1 MSINPLRQPKRL
13 FPTSF
18 SVAAA
23 IGAVFGVWFIGLKNF
38 FPWNYQWLYSNG
50 DGALTQL
57 SFEFYRNSP
66 LFQWPI
72 TAVPQYI
79 SGSGMI
85 LPTENAVTNFIGKL
99 IGLLV
104 PGSFQFV
111 GIWLVICFSLQGYF
125 GAKLIGRFEATALYC
140 IFGSVLFVTSPAL
153 LYRTGVMNHYH
164 LGAHW
169 MILLALYL
177 YFDSRN
183 RVRAWAV
190 LLPFAMLTSIYIAA
204 MLLGIFVAHQVKL
217 YLGSQKLTVKDVSLP
232 LISALGGFFV
242 MGYLEMDSAVTGSN
256 FFRLNLISFLNP
268 GFSDTG
274 SFSLLLDAFGGDTI
288 RRVFSEE
295 WEGFQYLGT
304 IAIVGV
310 LVGVWRA
317 PRSPRRFPWRQF
329 VPLLIVAIGM
339 FLFALSNRI
348 VFLQNEHRYWWPS
361 QLLDL
366 RQIFRGTTRFA
377 WPAYYSLMLF
387 GVVQLSRLIATS
399 KRQMLLLVVLFLM
412 LIESST
418 GIWFARQEMADP
430 VTREDLMLDSA
441 WEKFAEGRKHVII
454 YPNIDLQVGELLG
467 EAKYWQTRWLDV
479 ALYASKNEMSTNFG
493 YAPRPLTSFIKEQ
506 DAQVL
511 SDLESGN
518 LRSHTLYFISDK
530 EKWSKWS
537 LLNPRKTLTFEL
549 DGFHVI
555 ALSD

>member
-1 MSINPLRQPKRL
+1 MSINQLRQTKKP
-13 FPTSF
+13 FFTSF
-18 SVAAA
+18 SVAAS
-23 IGAVFGVWFIGLKNF
+23 IGAVFGIWFTGFKNF

-85 LPTENAVTNFIGKL
+85 LPQENAVTNFIGKL

-125 GAKLIGRFEATALYC
+125 GAKLIGRFGVTALYC
-140 IFGSVLFVTSPAL
+140 IFGSVFFVASPAL

-177 YFDSRN
+177 YFDSGN
-183 RVRAWAV
+183 RVKAWAV
-190 LLPFAMLTSIYIAA
+190 LLPFAMLTSIYIAT

-377 WPAYYSLMLF
+377 WPAYYLLMLF

-430 VTREDLMLDSA
+430 ITREELMLDSA
-441 WEKFAEGRKHVII
+441 WEKIAEGRKHVVI
-454 YPNIDLQVGELLG
+454 YPNFDLQVGELLG

-518 LRSHTLYFISDK
+518 LRSHTLYFISDI
-530 EKWSKWS
+530 EKWTKWS
-537 LLNPRKTLTFEL
+537 LLNPGKTLTFKL

>member
-1 MSINPLRQPKRL
+1 MSTNPLRQPKRL
-13 FPTSF
+13 CPTSF

-23 IGAVFGVWFIGLKNF
+23 IGAVFGVWFIGLRNF
-38 FPWNYQWLYSNG
+38 FPWSYKWLYSNG

-57 SFEFYRNSP
+57 SFEFYRSAQF
-66 LFQWPI
+66 FQWPI

-85 LPTENAVTNFIGKL
+85 LPTENAVTNFIAKL
-99 IGLLV
+99 IGLVV

-125 GAKLIGRFEATALYC
+125 GAKLICRFEATALYC

-242 MGYLEMDSAVTGSN
+242 MGYLEMESTVTGSN

-274 SFSLLLDAFGGDTI
+274 SFSLLLDTFGADTI

-304 IAIVGV
+304 IAIIGV

-317 PRSPRRFPWRQF
+317 PRSPRRFAWRQF
-329 VPLLIVAIGM
+329 APILIVAIGM
-339 FLFALSNRI
+339 FLFALSNRV
-348 VFLQNEHRYWWPS
+348 VFLQNEYRYWWPS
-361 QLLDL
+361 QLSDL

-377 WPAYYSLMLF
+377 WPAYYLLMLF
-387 GVVQLSRLIATS
+387 SVVQLSRLIKTS
-399 KRQMLLLVVLFLM
+399 KQQMLLLVVLFLM

-555 ALSD
+555 ASSD

>member
-1 MSINPLRQPKRL
+1 MSINQLRQTKKPL
-13 FPTSF
+13 FTSF
-18 SVAAA
+18 SVAAS
-23 IGAVFGVWFIGLKNF
+23 IGTVFGIWFIGFKNF

-85 LPTENAVTNFIGKL
+85 LPTENAVTNFIAKL
-99 IGLLV
+99 IGLVV

-125 GAKLIGRFEATALYC
+125 GAKLISRFGVTALHC
-140 IFGSVLFVTSPAL
+140 ILGSVFFVTSPAL

-190 LLPFAMLTSIYIAA
+190 LLPFAMLTSIYIAT

-217 YLGSQKLTVKDVSLP
+217 YLRSQKLTVKDVSLP

-242 MGYLEMDSAVTGSN
+242 MGYLEMESTVTGSN

-274 SFSLLLDAFGGDTI
+274 SFSLLLDTFGADTI

-304 IAIVGV
+304 IAIIGV

-317 PRSPRRFPWRQF
+317 PRSPSRFPWRQF
-329 VPLLIVAIGM
+329 APILVVALGM

-377 WPAYYSLMLF
+377 WPAYYLLMLF

-454 YPNIDLQVGELLG
+454 YPNFDLQVGELLG
-467 EAKYWQTRWLDV
+467 EAKYWETRWLDV

-506 DAQVL
+506 DARVL

-518 LRSHTLYFISDK
+518 LRPHTLYFISDK

>member
-1 MSINPLRQPKRL
+1 MSINQLRQTKKP
-13 FPTSF
+13 FFTSF
-18 SVAAA
+18 SVAAS
-23 IGAVFGVWFIGLKNF
+23 IGAVFGIWFTGFKNF

-169 MILLALYL
+169 TILLALYL

-242 MGYLEMDSAVTGSN
+242 MGYLEMESTVTGSN

-274 SFSLLLDAFGGDTI
+274 SFSLLLDTFGADTI

-304 IAIVGV
+304 IAIIGV

-317 PRSPRRFPWRQF
+317 PRSPRRFAWRQF
-329 VPLLIVAIGM
+329 APILIVAIGM
-339 FLFALSNRI
+339 VLFALSNRV
-348 VFLQNEHRYWWPS
+348 VFLQNEYRYWWPS
-361 QLLDL
+361 QLSDL

-377 WPAYYSLMLF
+377 WPAYYLLMLF
-387 GVVQLSRLIATS
+387 SVVQLSRLIKTS
-399 KRQMLLLVVLFLM
+399 KQQMLLLVVLFLM

-555 ALSD
+555 ASSD

>member
-23 IGAVFGVWFIGLKNF
+23 IGAAFGVWFIGLKNF

-242 MGYLEMDSAVTGSN
+242 MGYLEMESTVTGSN

-274 SFSLLLDAFGGDTI
+274 SFSLLLDTFGADTI

-304 IAIVGV
+304 IAIIGV
-310 LVGVWRA
+310 LVGVWRT
-317 PRSPRRFPWRQF
+317 PRSPRRFAWRQF
-329 VPLLIVAIGM
+329 APILIVAIGM
-339 FLFALSNRI
+339 FLFALSNRV
-348 VFLQNEHRYWWPS
+348 VFLQNEYRYWWPS
-361 QLLDL
+361 QLSDL

-377 WPAYYSLMLF
+377 WPAYYLLMLF
-387 GVVQLSRLIATS
+387 SVVQLSRLIKTS
-399 KRQMLLLVVLFLM
+399 KQQMLLLVVLFLM

>member
-23 IGAVFGVWFIGLKNF
+23 IGAAFGVWFIGLKNF

-242 MGYLEMDSAVTGSN
+242 MGYLEMESTVTGSN

-274 SFSLLLDAFGGDTI
+274 SFSLLLDTFGADTI

-304 IAIVGV
+304 IAIIGV

-317 PRSPRRFPWRQF
+317 PRSPRRFAWRQF
-329 VPLLIVAIGM
+329 APILIVAIGM
-339 FLFALSNRI
+339 FLFALSNRV
-348 VFLQNEHRYWWPS
+348 VFLQNEYRYWWPS
-361 QLLDL
+361 QLSDL

-377 WPAYYSLMLF
+377 WPAYYLLMLF
-387 GVVQLSRLIATS
+387 SVVQLSRLIKTS
-399 KRQMLLLVVLFLM
+399 KQQMLLLVVLFLM

>member
-23 IGAVFGVWFIGLKNF
+23 IGAAFGVWIIGLKNF

-242 MGYLEMDSAVTGSN
+242 MGYLEMESTVTGSN

-274 SFSLLLDAFGGDTI
+274 SFSLLLDTFGADTI

-304 IAIVGV
+304 IAIIGV

-317 PRSPRRFPWRQF
+317 PRSPRRFAWRQF
-329 VPLLIVAIGM
+329 APILIVAIGM
-339 FLFALSNRI
+339 FLFALSNRV
-348 VFLQNEHRYWWPS
+348 VFLQNEYRYWWPS
-361 QLLDL
+361 QLSDL

-377 WPAYYSLMLF
+377 WPAYYLLMLF
-387 GVVQLSRLIATS
+387 SVVQLSRLIKTS
-399 KRQMLLLVVLFLM
+399 KQQMLLLVVLFLM

>member
-1 MSINPLRQPKRL
+1 MSINPLRQTKKP
-13 FPTSF
+13 FFTSF
-18 SVAAA
+18 SVATS
-23 IGAVFGVWFIGLKNF
+23 IGAVFGIWFIGFKNF

-85 LPTENAVTNFIGKL
+85 LPTENAITNFIAKL
-99 IGLLV
+99 IGLVV

-125 GAKLIGRFEATALYC
+125 GAKLISRFGVTALHR
-140 IFGSVLFVTSPAL
+140 ILGSVFFVASPAL

-190 LLPFAMLTSIYIAA
+190 LLPFAMLTSIYIAT

-217 YLGSQKLTVKDVSLP
+217 YLCSQKLTVKDVSLP

-242 MGYLEMDSAVTGSN
+242 MGYLEMESTVTGSN

-274 SFSLLLDAFGGDTI
+274 SFSLLLDALGGDTI

-304 IAIVGV
+304 IAIIGV

-329 VPLLIVAIGM
+329 APILIVAIGM

-348 VFLQNEHRYWWPS
+348 VFLQNEYRYWWPS

-377 WPAYYSLMLF
+377 WPAYYLLMLF
-387 GVVQLSRLIATS
+387 SVVQLSRFIKTS
-399 KRQMLLLVVLFLM
+399 KRQMLLLVLLFLM

-454 YPNIDLQVGELLG
+454 YPNFDLQVGELLG
-467 EAKYWQTRWLDV
+467 EAKYWETRWLDV

-537 LLNPRKTLTFEL
+537 LLNTRKTLTFEL

>member
-1 MSINPLRQPKRL
+1 
-13 FPTSF
+13 
-18 SVAAA
+18 
-23 IGAVFGVWFIGLKNF
+23 
-38 FPWNYQWLYSNG
+38 
-50 DGALTQL
+50 
-57 SFEFYRNSP
+57 
-66 LFQWPI
+66 
-72 TAVPQYI
+72 
-79 SGSGMI
+79 MI
-85 LPTENAVTNFIGKL
+85 LPTENAVTNFIAKL
-99 IGLLV
+99 IGLVV

-125 GAKLIGRFEATALYC
+125 GAKLISRFGVTALHC
-140 IFGSVLFVTSPAL
+140 ILGSVFFVTSPVL

-190 LLPFAMLTSIYIAA
+190 LLPFAMLTSIYIAT

-217 YLGSQKLTVKDVSLP
+217 YLRSQKLTVKDVSLP

-242 MGYLEMDSAVTGSN
+242 MGYLEMESTVTGSN

-274 SFSLLLDAFGGDTI
+274 SFSLLLDTFGGDTI
-288 RRVFSEE
+288 QRVFSEE

-304 IAIVGV
+304 IAIIGV

-317 PRSPRRFPWRQF
+317 ARSPRRFPWRQF
-329 VPLLIVAIGM
+329 APILIVAIGM

-348 VFLQNEHRYWWPS
+348 VFLQNEYRYWWPS

-377 WPAYYSLMLF
+377 WPAYYLLMLF
-387 GVVQLSRLIATS
+387 SVVQLSRLIKTS

-418 GIWFARQEMADP
+418 GIWFARKEMADP
-430 VTREDLMLDSA
+430 AVRESQILDSA
-441 WEKFAEGRKHVII
+441 WEKIAEGRKHVVI
-454 YPNIDLQVGELLG
+454 YPNFDLQVGELLG
-467 EAKYWQTRWLDV
+467 DAKYWEKRWLDV
-479 ALYASKNEMSTNFG
+479 ALYASRNEMSTNFG
-493 YAPRPLTSFIKEQ
+493 YAPRPLNSFIKEQ

-518 LRSHTLYFISDK
+518 LRSGTLYFISDK
-530 EKWSKWS
+530 EKWKKWS
-537 LLNPRKTLTFEL
+537 LLNPVQTTSYEL
-549 DGFHVI
+549 DGFYVI
-555 ALSD
+555 ASTG

>member
-1 MSINPLRQPKRL
+1 
-13 FPTSF
+13 
-18 SVAAA
+18 
-23 IGAVFGVWFIGLKNF
+23 
-38 FPWNYQWLYSNG
+38 
-50 DGALTQL
+50 
-57 SFEFYRNSP
+57 
-66 LFQWPI
+66 
-72 TAVPQYI
+72 
-79 SGSGMI
+79 
-85 LPTENAVTNFIGKL
+85 
-99 IGLLV
+99 
-104 PGSFQFV
+104 
-111 GIWLVICFSLQGYF
+111 
-125 GAKLIGRFEATALYC
+125 
-140 IFGSVLFVTSPAL
+140 
-153 LYRTGVMNHYH
+153 
-164 LGAHW
+164 

-430 VTREDLMLDSA
+430 VTREDLLLDSA

-454 YPNIDLQVGELLG
+454 YPNFDLQVGELLG

>member
-1 MSINPLRQPKRL
+1 MRFGRIQSGGMWCRIP
-13 FPTSF
+13 F
-18 SVAAA
+18 V
-23 IGAVFGVWFIGLKNF
+23 IGFCFGIWFTGFRNF
-38 FPWNYQWLYSNG
+38 FPWNYRWLYSNG

-99 IGLLV
+99 IGLVV

-111 GIWLVICFSLQGYF
+111 GIWLVVCFSLQGYF
-125 GAKLIGRFEATALYC
+125 GAKLISRFGVTALYC
-140 IFGSVLFVTSPAL
+140 IFGSVFFVASPAL

-190 LLPFAMLTSIYIAA
+190 LLPFAMLTSIYIAT

-217 YLGSQKLTVKDVSLP
+217 YLCSQKLAVKDVSLP

-242 MGYLEMDSAVTGSN
+242 MGYLEMESTVTGSN

-274 SFSLLLDAFGGDTI
+274 SFSLLLDTFGAGTI

-304 IAIVGV
+304 IAIIGV

-317 PRSPRRFPWRQF
+317 LRSPRRFSWRRF
-329 VPLLIVAIGM
+329 SPILIVAIGM

-348 VFLQNEHRYWWPS
+348 VFLQNEYRYWWPS

-377 WPAYYSLMLF
+377 WPAYYLLMLF
-387 GVVQLSRLIATS
+387 SVVQLSRVTATS
-399 KRQMLLLVVLFLM
+399 KRQLLFFIVLFLM
-412 LIESST
+412 LVESST
-418 GIWFARQEMADP
+418 GVWFARQEMADQ
-430 VTREDLMLDSA
+430 VMREDSMLDSA
-441 WEKFAEGRKHVII
+441 WEKIAEGRKHVVI
-454 YPNIDLQVGELLG
+454 YPNFDLQVGELLG
-467 EAKYWQTRWLDV
+467 EARYWETRWLDV

-530 EKWSKWS
+530 EKWTAWS
-537 LLNPRKTLTFEL
+537 LLNQGKALTFEL
-549 DGFHVI
+549 DGFYVI
-555 ALSD
+555 ASSD

>member
-1 MSINPLRQPKRL
+1 MSINQLRQTKKPL
-13 FPTSF
+13 FTSF
-18 SVAAA
+18 SVAAS
-23 IGAVFGVWFIGLKNF
+23 IGAVFGIWFIGFKNF

-85 LPTENAVTNFIGKL
+85 LPTENAVTNFIAKL
-99 IGLLV
+99 IGLVV

-125 GAKLIGRFEATALYC
+125 GAKLISRFGVTALHC
-140 IFGSVLFVTSPAL
+140 ILGSVFFVTSPAL

-190 LLPFAMLTSIYIAA
+190 LLPFAMLTSIYIAT

-242 MGYLEMDSAVTGSN
+242 MGYLEMESTVTGSN

-274 SFSLLLDAFGGDTI
+274 SFSLLLDALGGDTI

-304 IAIVGV
+304 IAIIGV

-329 VPLLIVAIGM
+329 APILIVAIGM

-348 VFLQNEHRYWWPS
+348 VFLQNEYRYWWPS

-377 WPAYYSLMLF
+377 WPAYYLLMLF
-387 GVVQLSRLIATS
+387 SVVQLSRFIKTS
-399 KRQMLLLVVLFLM
+399 KRQKLLLVVLFLM

-454 YPNIDLQVGELLG
+454 YPNFDLQVGELLG
-467 EAKYWQTRWLDV
+467 EAKYWETRWLDV

-537 LLNPRKTLTFEL
+537 LLNTRKTLTFEL

>member
-1 MSINPLRQPKRL
+1 MSINQLRQPKRL

-23 IGAVFGVWFIGLKNF
+23 IGAAFGVWFIGLKNF

-242 MGYLEMDSAVTGSN
+242 MGYLEMESTVTGSN

-274 SFSLLLDAFGGDTI
+274 SFSLLLDTFGADTI

-304 IAIVGV
+304 IAIIGV

-317 PRSPRRFPWRQF
+317 PRSPRRFAWRQF
-329 VPLLIVAIGM
+329 APILIVAIGM
-339 FLFALSNRI
+339 FLFALSNRV
-348 VFLQNEHRYWWPS
+348 VFLQNEYRYWWPS
-361 QLLDL
+361 QLSDL

-377 WPAYYSLMLF
+377 WPAYYLLMLF
-387 GVVQLSRLIATS
+387 SVVQLSRLIKTS
-399 KRQMLLLVVLFLM
+399 KQQMLLLVVLFLM

>member
-1 MSINPLRQPKRL
+1 MLINPLRQAKKPH
-13 FPTSF
+13 FTSF
-18 SVAAA
+18 SVATLL
-23 IGAVFGVWFIGLKNF
+23 GAVFGIWFTGFKNF

-242 MGYLEMDSAVTGSN
+242 MGYLEMESTVTGSN

-274 SFSLLLDAFGGDTI
+274 SFSLLLDTFGADTI

-304 IAIVGV
+304 IAIIGV

-329 VPLLIVAIGM
+329 SPILIVAIGM

-348 VFLQNEHRYWWPS
+348 VFLQNEYRYWWPS

-377 WPAYYSLMLF
+377 WPAYYLLMLF
-387 GVVQLSRLIATS
+387 SVVQLSRLIKTS
-399 KRQMLLLVVLFLM
+399 KQQMLLLVVLFLM

>member
-1 MSINPLRQPKRL
+1 MSINQLRQTKKPL
-13 FPTSF
+13 FTSF
-18 SVAAA
+18 SVAAS
-23 IGAVFGVWFIGLKNF
+23 IGAVFGIWFIGFKNF

-85 LPTENAVTNFIGKL
+85 LPTENAITNFIAKL
-99 IGLLV
+99 IGLVV

-125 GAKLIGRFEATALYC
+125 GAKLISRFGVTALHR
-140 IFGSVLFVTSPAL
+140 ILGSVFFVASPAL

-190 LLPFAMLTSIYIAA
+190 LLPFAMLTSIYIAT

-242 MGYLEMDSAVTGSN
+242 MGYLEMESTVTGSN

-274 SFSLLLDAFGGDTI
+274 SFSLLLDALGGDTI

-304 IAIVGV
+304 IAIIGV

-329 VPLLIVAIGM
+329 APILIVAIGM

-348 VFLQNEHRYWWPS
+348 VFLQNEYRYWWPS

-377 WPAYYSLMLF
+377 WPAYYLLMLF
-387 GVVQLSRLIATS
+387 SVVQLSRFIKTS

-454 YPNIDLQVGELLG
+454 YPNFDLQVGELLG
-467 EAKYWQTRWLDV
+467 EAKYWETRWLDV

-537 LLNPRKTLTFEL
+537 LLNTRKTLTFEL

-555 ALSD
+555 ALID

>member
-1 MSINPLRQPKRL
+1 MSINQLRQTKKP
-13 FPTSF
+13 FFTSF
-18 SVAAA
+18 SVAAS
-23 IGAVFGVWFIGLKNF
+23 IGAVFGIWFTGFKNF

-85 LPTENAVTNFIGKL
+85 LPQENAVTNFIGKL

-169 MILLALYL
+169 TILLALYL

-232 LISALGGFFV
+232 LISALVGFFV
-242 MGYLEMDSAVTGSN
+242 MGYLEMESTVTGSN

-274 SFSLLLDAFGGDTI
+274 SFSLLLDTFGADTI

-304 IAIVGV
+304 IAIIGV

-317 PRSPRRFPWRQF
+317 PRSPRRFAWRQF
-329 VPLLIVAIGM
+329 APILIVAIGM
-339 FLFALSNRI
+339 FLFALSNRV
-348 VFLQNEHRYWWPS
+348 VFLQNEYRYWWPS
-361 QLLDL
+361 QLSDL

-377 WPAYYSLMLF
+377 WPAYYLLMLF
-387 GVVQLSRLIATS
+387 SVVQLSRLIKTS
-399 KRQMLLLVVLFLM
+399 KQQMLLLVVLFLM

>member
-1 MSINPLRQPKRL
+1 MSINQLRQTKKPL
-13 FPTSF
+13 FTSF
-18 SVAAA
+18 SVAAS
-23 IGAVFGVWFIGLKNF
+23 IGAVFGIWFIGFKNF

-85 LPTENAVTNFIGKL
+85 LPTENAVTNFIAKL
-99 IGLLV
+99 IGLVV

-125 GAKLIGRFEATALYC
+125 GAKLISRFGVTALHC
-140 IFGSVLFVTSPAL
+140 ILGSVFFVTSPAL

-183 RVRAWAV
+183 RMRAWSV
-190 LLPFAMLTSIYIAA
+190 LLPFAMLTSIYIAT

-232 LISALGGFFV
+232 LIYALGGFFV
-242 MGYLEMDSAVTGSN
+242 MGYLEMESTVTGSN

-268 GFSDTG
+268 GFSNTG
-274 SFSLLLDAFGGDTI
+274 SFSLLLDALGGDTI

-304 IAIVGV
+304 IAIIGV

-329 VPLLIVAIGM
+329 APILIVAIGM

-348 VFLQNEHRYWWPS
+348 VFLQNEYRYWWPS

-377 WPAYYSLMLF
+377 WPAYYLLMLF
-387 GVVQLSRLIATS
+387 SVVQLSRFIKTS

-454 YPNIDLQVGELLG
+454 YPNFDLQVGELLG
-467 EAKYWQTRWLDV
+467 EAEYWETRWLDV

-518 LRSHTLYFISDK
+518 LRPHTLYFISDK

-537 LLNPRKTLTFEL
+537 LLNTRKTLTFEL